1 MFQTNEKFSMASA
14 GGPGTPKS
22 KRKKK
27 SLAKSAKKP
36 SSSPLVVAFNFAD
49 GNSDVYGL
57 EPGED
62 SRFSTRQKVTAA
74 DLCQANLTRRE
85 DIQNIIFVESDV
97 K

>member
-1 MFQTNEKFSMASA
+1 MASA
-14 GGPGTPKS
+14 GAPRTSKS
-22 KRKKK
+22 TRKKK
-27 SLAKSAKKP
+27 ALAKPAKKP
-36 SSSPLVVAFNFAD
+36 STAPLVVAFNYND

-85 DIQNIIFVESDV
+85 DIQDTIFIESDV